1 MGIMIKLAIC
11 DDHEMVREALTAV
24 LESFDGISVVGAGD
38 SLSSLVE
45 VMSCADPDVVLVDVR
60 LGEESGLDV
69 ARFIQDTH
77 PMMKIIMLTSFASD
91 EVLVDAFDLGASAFI
106 LKSGRPQEL
115 VETIR
120 SVAAGAE
127 LIDPDAVETARQR
140 LLSARDSG

>member
-45 VMSCADPDVVLVDVR
+45 VMSRADPNVVLVDVR
-60 LGEESGLDV
+60 LGNESGIDV
-69 ARFIQDTH
+69 ARHIHGTH
-77 PMMKIIMLTSFASD
+77 PSAKIIMLTSFAGD

-127 LIDPDAVETARQR
+127 LIDEDVVERARQR
-140 LLSARDSG
+140 LLDARDSR

>member
-1 MGIMIKLAIC
+1 MIKLAIC
-11 DDHEMVREALTAV
+11 DDHEMVREALAVV

-45 VMSCADPDVVLVDVR
+45 VMSRADPDVVLIDVR
-60 LGEESGLDV
+60 LGSESGIDA
-69 ARFIQDTH
+69 ARHIHGTH
-77 PMMKIIMLTSFASD
+77 PSTKIIMLTSFAGD

-120 SVAAGAE
+120 SVAGGAE
-127 LIDPDAVETARQR
+127 LIDEDVVETARQR